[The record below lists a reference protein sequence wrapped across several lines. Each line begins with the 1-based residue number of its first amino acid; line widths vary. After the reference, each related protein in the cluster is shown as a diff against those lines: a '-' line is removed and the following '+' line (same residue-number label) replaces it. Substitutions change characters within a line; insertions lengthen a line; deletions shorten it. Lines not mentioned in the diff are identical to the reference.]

1 MIHYLPIENI
11 EQRYTKL
18 MNDIVYPHCDYIYYP
33 TDFNHVEIKKGQ
45 FLDIERT
52 IQFKARQLELVSL
65 AFQEGK
71 IKSGDWFLVADIYFP
86 GIESIKYMAELQ
98 DIQVKIASFNHAG
111 RADEN
116 DFVQKLKGWSDHTEK
131 GYHAVCDKI
140 FVGSE
145 YHKKNV
151 DNYFKMP
158 KGKVIATGIVWDMDV
173 ARKIYPYADIK
184 EEFVIW
190 PHRICT
196 EKGFDEFMSIAID
209 YPEYQYVI
217 TSSSK
222 INTYHH
228 LPKNVEY
235 IYGLSKSEYYQY
247 MSKAK
252 YYLSTAHQETFGYTL
267 REAIMYDCRIAV
279 PDRACYKEMVPFIN
293 RYTDISEIPAIFNLN
308 PLTDHKEDFNNN
320 IRHIIKHLI

>member
-18 MNDIVYPHCDYIYYP
+18 MNDIVYPYCNYIYYP
-33 TDFNHVEIKKGQ
+33 DNFNEVEIRKGQ

-52 IQFKARQLELVSL
+52 IQFKAKQIELVSI

-71 IKSGDWFLVADIYFP
+71 VNNGDWFLVGDIYFP

-98 DIQVKIASFNHAG
+98 DINIKIASFNYAG

-116 DFVQKLKGWSDHTEK
+116 DFVQRLQNWSDYTEK

-140 FVGSE
+140 FVGSN

-151 DNYFKMP
+151 EEYFKLP
-158 KGKVIATGIVWDMDV
+158 KDKVIVTGYVWDIDK
-173 ARKIYPYADIK
+173 AKEIYPWTNKK

-190 PHRICT
+190 PHRICK
-196 EKGFDEFMSIAID
+196 EKGFDEFMSIAINFPD
-209 YPEYQYVI
+209 YQYIV

-222 INTYHH
+222 INSRIH

-235 IYGLSKSEYYQY
+235 IYGLSKKGYYEY

-252 YYLSTAHQETFGYTL
+252 YYLSTAYQETFGYTL
-267 REAIMYDCRIAV
+267 REAMMYDCRIAV
-279 PDRACYKEMVPFIN
+279 PDRACYKEMVPFTN
-293 RYTDISEIPAIFNLN
+293 RYTEISEIPTIFNLE
-308 PLTDHKEDFNNN
+308 PLEEFKLDFNNN
-320 IRHIIKHLI
+320 IKKIIKHLV